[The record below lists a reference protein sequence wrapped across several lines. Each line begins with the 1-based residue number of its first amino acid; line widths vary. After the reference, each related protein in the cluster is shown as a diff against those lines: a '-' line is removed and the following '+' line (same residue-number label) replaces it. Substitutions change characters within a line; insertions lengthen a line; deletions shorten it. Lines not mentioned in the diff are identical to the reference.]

1 MVGSRKIADVTHG
14 YACESHPPRRQRRYN
29 MAGGQTLMKKMI
41 LFTMLLSLVFASAA
55 MAAEDGA
62 ALYKAKCAACHGPD
76 GKKMAKADLSS
87 AAVQGLADTELV
99 TFVGENAKH
108 NFTKKGLSA
117 DQIKAVV
124 TFLRTLK

>member
-1 MVGSRKIADVTHG
+1 
-14 YACESHPPRRQRRYN
+14 
-29 MAGGQTLMKKMI
+29 MKKTTVFVLM
-41 LFTMLLSLVFASAA
+41 LSLICLVSAPLF
-55 MAAEDGA
+55 AAEDGA

-87 AAVQGLADTELV
+87 AGVQGKADGDLV
-99 TFVGENAKH
+99 KFVGENPKH
-108 NFTKKGLSA
+108 NFTKKGVTD